1 MAALGISLVAL
12 VASIGAVI
20 YTRMAG
26 LAQREL
32 TRIERDRRADEVRQ
46 KSEAQ
51 LIARFEN
58 TGEDRQFV
66 IENIGMARAEHL
78 TVTVSAADDEKRV
91 EPRIIGEFPPS
102 LGAGGRFTLPAVA
115 SWQGAR
121 RCDVTF
127 SWSDG
132 TGPRTEIVEVSVS

>member
-1 MAALGISLVAL
+1 MEVSAQAVSVIAL
-12 VASIGAVI
+12 VVSIGAVI
-20 YTRMAG
+20 YTRD
-26 LAQREL
+26 L
-32 TRIERDRRADEVRQ
+32 TRIERARRADEVRR
-46 KSEAQ
+46 KGEAQ

-78 TVTVSAADDEKRV
+78 TVTVSPAGGDQQRD
-91 EPRIIGEFPPS
+91 PPLIIGEFPPS

-115 SWQGAR
+115 SWQSAR